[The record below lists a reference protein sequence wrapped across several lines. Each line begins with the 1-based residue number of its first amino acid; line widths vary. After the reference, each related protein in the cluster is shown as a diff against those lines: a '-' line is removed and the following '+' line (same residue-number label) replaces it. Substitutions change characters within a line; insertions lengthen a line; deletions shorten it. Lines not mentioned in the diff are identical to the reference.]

1 MDFSS
6 VGDNIKQLRKTFG
19 LSQKELAEGICT
31 QAQISKIENG
41 SIYPLST
48 TLYLISRKL
57 GVDVNYFFDICET
70 PRLDYAQEVIL
81 LIQEYKRKRD
91 YEKIYRIVKAEK
103 TNPVFQTLR
112 NKQFLIWHEGICLYY
127 LKSNSEECLNLLKQA
142 LDMTLSAIVS
152 LREVEILNSIAIIY
166 CEEKN
171 YVEANTYFEKAIKHY
186 EVLPYKNDIS
196 IIVRVYYNYAKS
208 LTITGEYERS
218 IDFCNRGIRIC
229 RSNETL
235 YSLGELM
242 YHTGFNWLN
251 VGNHMK
257 AIQYMKESI
266 RIFELQQNQQFI
278 QHVETEIAKISDHP
292 ASEEMGT
299 GG

>member
-1 MDFSS
+1 MDFSN

-112 NKQFLIWHEGICLYY
+112 NKQFLVWHEGICLYY
-127 LKSNSEECLNLLKQA
+127 LKKNSEECLRLLKQS

-152 LREVEILNSIAIIY
+152 LREIEILNSIAIIH

-171 YVEANTYFEKAIKHY
+171 FVGANKYFEKAIKHY
-186 EVLPYKNDIS
+186 EVLPYKNDAS
-196 IIVRVYYNYAKS
+196 IIIRIYYNYAKS
-208 LTITGEYERS
+208 LSITSEYEKS
-218 IDFCNRGIRIC
+218 IDYCNRGIRLC

-242 YHTGFNWLN
+242 YHLGYNWLN
-251 VGNHMK
+251 LGHQVK

-266 RIFELQQNQQFI
+266 QIFELQQNQPFI
-278 QHVETEIAKISDHP
+278 DYVVAEIANISDDQNL
-292 ASEEMGT
+292 EKG
-299 GG
+299 